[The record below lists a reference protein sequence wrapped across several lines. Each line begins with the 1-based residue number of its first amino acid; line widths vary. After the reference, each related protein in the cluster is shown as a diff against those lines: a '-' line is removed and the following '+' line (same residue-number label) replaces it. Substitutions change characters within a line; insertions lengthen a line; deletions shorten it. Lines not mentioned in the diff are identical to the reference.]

1 MRSAIALIH
10 ELRLQA
16 GSTGLRVEMTGVI
29 TDLRVA
35 MTGVIAAEFLGVPM
49 RVPGASV

>member
-10 ELRLQA
+10 ELRLRT
-16 GSTGLRVEMTGVI
+16 GSTGLRVAMTGVI

-35 MTGVIAAEFLGVPM
+35 MTGVIAAKF
-49 RVPGASV
+49 